1 MTEMVHEEIL
11 SEISET
17 STTAGVES
25 GVELTGGDDATTRR
39 PRWQKTR

>member
-17 STTAGVES
+17 SISARVES
-25 GVELTGGDDATTRR
+25 GMELTGGDDATTRR
-39 PRWQKTR
+39 LRWQKMR